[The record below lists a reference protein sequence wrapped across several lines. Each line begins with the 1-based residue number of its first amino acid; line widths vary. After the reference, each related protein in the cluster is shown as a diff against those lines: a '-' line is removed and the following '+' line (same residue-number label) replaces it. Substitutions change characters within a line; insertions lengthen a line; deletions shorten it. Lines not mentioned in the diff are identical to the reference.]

1 MSIRFQKLPKI
12 ELHVHL
18 DCSMSFDAV
27 HLLDAGISHSDYQRR
42 FVAPQEATGLPDY
55 LNCALEEIRLMQTGA
70 QLRIATLDVLRQF
83 QADHV
88 LYAEIRFAPLEH
100 LRGGLSPEEV
110 VAHVEA
116 ALREGMAETGVEA
129 RLILC
134 TLRHYSEAQSLL
146 VAELACAFQ
155 KDLVAG
161 FDLAADEAAWPLE
174 PHIRAFAYAQAHGL
188 PCTAHAGEVCGP
200 ESVRETLKK
209 LRPQRIGHGVRSIG
223 DPDLLSVL
231 KSHHI
236 HLEVCPTSNIR
247 TRVFPSLSKHS
258 VHALY
263 EAGISLGINT
273 DGRTISSVS
282 LTEEYAHL
290 HHTFGWSETHFL
302 RCNLNALQAAFIP
315 DVLKARLRTILE
327 AGYPL
332 ALSLFISHFF
342 AKWPF
347 FNIIVFFT

>member
-1 MSIRFQKLPKI
+1 MSTRFRALPKI

-27 HLLDAGISHSDYQRR
+27 HLLDAGISHSDYLQR

-55 LNCALEEIRLMQTGA
+55 LSCALEEIRLMQTGA
-70 QLRIATLDVLRQF
+70 QLRVATLDLLRQL
-83 QADHV
+83 QADRV

-100 LRGGLSPEEV
+100 LQGGLSPEGV
-110 VAHVEA
+110 VASVEA

-134 TLRHYSEAQSLL
+134 TLRHYPEAQSRL

-161 FDLAADEAAWPLE
+161 FDLAADEAAWPIA
-174 PHIRAFAYAQAHGL
+174 PHISAFAYAQAHGL
-188 PCTAHAGEVCGP
+188 PCTAHAGEACGP
-200 ESVRETLKK
+200 ESVWETLEK
-209 LRPQRIGHGVRSIG
+209 LRPQRIGHGVRSIS

-231 KSHHI
+231 RSQQI

-247 TRVFPSLSKHS
+247 TRVFPSFSQHS
-258 VHALY
+258 VQGLY
-263 EAGISLGINT
+263 ETGVSVGINT

-282 LTEEYAHL
+282 LTEEYEQL
-290 HHTFGWSETHFL
+290 HQTFGWSEAQFL
-302 RCNLNALQAAFIP
+302 RCNRYALEAAFIP
-315 DVLKARLRTILE
+315 DAVKVRLRAALE
-327 AGYPL
+327 AGYP
-332 ALSLFISHFF
+332 
-342 AKWPF
+342 
-347 FNIIVFFT
+347 